1 MPCARAS
8 PRARTCYTPLVMTV
22 IHAGTVVPEPPGP
35 KYQKAL
41 DFAEIAP
48 AEPLPRVATIERWRP
63 RIPEGFVTSFVVPA
77 SARRSDKGAFRF
89 DDAMRAALDWTRE
102 AADRLGARFVV
113 VPTGPELT
121 TGQRDRDLLAAW
133 AESLALPEGRELVWH
148 PTGLWD
154 REIAA
159 PFARK
164 LGVVL
169 AFDPLESDP
178 PEGERL
184 VYARLRAMGMRSRFD
199 ETALLDIL
207 DALASSDADEAFV
220 AIDSPRSF
228 KEATR
233 LAQLA
238 QDEA

>member
-1 MPCARAS
+1 
-8 PRARTCYTPLVMTV
+8 MTL
-22 IHAGTVVPEPPGP
+22 IYAGTVVPEPPGP
-35 KYQKAL
+35 KYLKAL
-41 DFAEIAP
+41 PFAEIAP
-48 AEPLPRVATIERWRP
+48 AEPLPRVATIERWSA

-77 SARRSDKGAFRF
+77 PARRSEKGAFRF

-102 AADRLGARFVV
+102 AVERLRARFVV

-133 AESLALPEGRELVWH
+133 IESLALPEGREIVWH
-148 PTGLWD
+148 ATGLWD
-154 REIAA
+154 HEIAA

-164 LGVVL
+164 LGVLL

-178 PEGERL
+178 PEGERV
-184 VYARLRAMGMRSRFD
+184 VYARLRAMGTRSRFD

-207 DALASSDADEAFV
+207 DAVVSSDADEAFI

-233 LAQLA
+233 FTQLA